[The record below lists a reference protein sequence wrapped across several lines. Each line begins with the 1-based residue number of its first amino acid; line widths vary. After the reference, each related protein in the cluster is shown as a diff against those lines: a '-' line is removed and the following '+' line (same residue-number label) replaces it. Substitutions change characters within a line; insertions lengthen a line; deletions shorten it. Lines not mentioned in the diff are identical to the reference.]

1 MNSNTQTQ
9 ASCKGIAVYLL
20 LISFCVLCFIWPI
33 QNSILPT
40 NRNLFIYLST
50 ALMLYFYVRQKYVSI
65 ELSRLAKY
73 AVALILIFLVFTL
86 VNGLFVAIDVGK
98 MLRGWQGQYLRAGL
112 LFFVGLFCI
121 QSVSI
126 ILNI

>member
-1 MNSNTQTQ
+1 MNSNTQMQ
-9 ASCKGIAVYLL
+9 ASCKDIAVYLL

-50 ALMLYFYVRQKYVSI
+50 ALVLYFYVRKKYVSI

-98 MLRGWQGQYLRAGL
+98 MLRGWQSHDSSLHR
-112 LFFVGLFCI
+112 
-121 QSVSI
+121 
-126 ILNI
+126 N